1 MAFEISD
8 GAGTPHATNYSDLLD
23 KLITFLVGTGVW
35 NLHNDQ
41 RGTVGEVTL
50 RGEGLAGTENIY
62 VGIKRY
68 IDAIN
73 DIHGWHLQ
81 GYTGFT
87 NAGFLINPGAI
98 TGTYLPVMPL
108 WNSTI
113 PYWFF
118 ANARRFIVIAKVDTV
133 YMSMYAGHILPY
145 GSPGHW
151 FYPLLIG
158 GSQIS
163 TGSGILTMPRYSN
176 TDTEM
181 CSPFMSQSGFVFS
194 TGRSNICIRT
204 ADGTWLRLYNTVGS
218 FIAPGGTSPDDNMTT
233 LHGVFPPAQNLGILG
248 SYGIGTSTAGYKQC
262 RPNQAGA
269 YPLVPLRLL
278 AKDAPDALGIYDGVC
293 YVPGYGVTSE
303 DVVDDGV
310 DEYIVFHD
318 VFRTNLGS
326 YFAVK
331 KA

>member
-23 KLITFLVGTGVW
+23 KLITFLVGTGDW

-50 RGEGLAGTENIY
+50 RGEGLTGTENIY

-73 DIHGWHLQ
+73 DIHGWLLQ

-87 NAGFLINPGAI
+87 NAGFHTNPGAI
-98 TGTYLPVMPL
+98 ASGSSIPALPL

-118 ANARRFIVIAKVDTV
+118 ANARRFIVVAKVDNV
-133 YMSMYAGHILPY
+133 YVSMYAGHILPY

-158 GSQIS
+158 GSNIS
-163 TGSGILTMPRYSN
+163 NSTFSTHPRYS
-176 TDTEM
+176 DTAFSM
-181 CSPFMSQSGFVFS
+181 CSPFLSNSILGFS
-194 TGRSNICIRT
+194 TGSSNICIRL
-204 ADGTWLRLYNTVGS
+204 ADGTWLRLYNNIGN
-218 FIAPGGTSPDDNMTT
+218 FLAPGGTSPTDNMQA
-233 LHGVFPPAQNLGILG
+233 LHGVYPPVVGRGVLGG
-248 SYGIGTSTAGYKQC
+248 WGGNTSTNGFKQC
-262 RPNQAGA
+262 RPNQAGD

-278 AKDAPDALGIYDGVC
+278 NGNTPDALGIYDGIS
-293 YVPGYGVTSE
+293 YIPGFGVTSQDE
-303 DVVDDGV
+303 VTIGA
-310 DEYIVFHD
+310 DEYIVFND
-318 VFRTNLGS
+318 IFRTNLDS
-326 YFAVK
+326 YFAIK